1 MDKRTF
7 DLLLSQG
14 EGFRLEYKE
23 GISKD
28 LSSEMVAFA
37 NSRGGKILIGVT
49 GSGKVKGISNKNKVK
64 SQIQDIARNCEP
76 SIPVVL
82 SEYKDVII
90 TTIHEGKDK
99 PYQCK
104 SGFYRR
110 IGPSSQK
117 LKRDEIISF
126 IHSEG
131 YIHWET
137 LPYTDFPS
145 EQVYDKSLLKNY
157 MEKTG
162 LSSALPDSLT
172 LCNLHCA
179 TPDEKGLQLTNAG
192 YLFFGKLPKL
202 AMTHTGIT
210 CALYKGTEKLNIID
224 RKDFQEDVIS
234 NIENAMTFLKRVINI
249 RYELPYGELRRK
261 NIPEIPYDA
270 LREAVINA
278 VTHRDYANRGPCT
291 TIEVFD
297 DRVEISNPGG
307 LPAPLKPEEFGKKS
321 VPRNQMIAE
330 MMLRLKYIEKMGT
343 GIKRMQELCKKAGNP
358 QPEFEFG
365 GFFTVIFKKVITPET
380 TQKSDEKTG
389 ERSKKKTT
397 QSKLGDRL
405 GKKLG
410 KKLGDR
416 LGKKLGE
423 KLGKKLGDRLGK
435 KLGEKLG

>member
-1 MDKRTF
+1 M
-7 DLLLSQG
+7 
-14 EGFRLEYKE
+14 
-23 GISKD
+23 I
-28 LSSEMVAFA
+28 
-37 NSRGGKILIGVT
+37 
-49 GSGKVKGISNKNKVK
+49 
-64 SQIQDIARNCEP
+64 
-76 SIPVVL
+76 L

-104 SGFYRR
+104 SGFYKR

-126 IHSEG
+126 IRSEG

-162 LSSALPDSLT
+162 LSSALPDDLT

-179 TPDEKGLQLTNAG
+179 TPDEKGLQLTNVG
-192 YLFFGKLPKL
+192 YLFFGKLPEL
-202 AMTHTGIT
+202 AMTYTGIT
-210 CALYKGTEKLNIID
+210 CALYKGVEKLNVID

-261 NIPEIPYDA
+261 DIPEIPYDA

-297 DRVEISNPGG
+297 DRIEISNPGG
-307 LPAPLKPEEFGKKS
+307 LPDPLKPEEFGKKS
-321 VPRNQMIAE
+321 VPRNQVIAE

-343 GIKRMQELCKKAGNP
+343 GIKRMQDLCQATGNP
-358 QPEFEFG
+358 EPEFEFR
-365 GFFTVIFKKVITPET
+365 GFFTVIFKKVITPEIPHESYYKIEE
-380 TQKSDEKTG
+380 KSWEETN
-389 ERSKKKTT
+389 

-410 KKLGDR
+410 NRLGNRLGKKLGKKLGNRLGNRLGDR

-423 KLGKKLGDRLGK
+423 NRKKIIKLISGNPHISINVMAEKVGISQTAIEKNLGYLQEKGYIKRVGPKKGGHWEVMK
-435 KLGEKLG
+435 